1 MSQKQT
7 VYTSANVVVAPYQF
21 ERLLDLTLI
30 KQLNEHVKLSVS
42 GIVPEERLDQ
52 YVDEADDHTQLEV
65 YVQDG
70 ERQIVLFQGVVTTMA
85 VQANRNVRTLTIEA
99 TSATILMDLRKKN
112 RSYQNAG
119 VAYRDL
125 FAQLT
130 KAYPNGDVVD
140 EASGGRSIGQLIVQ
154 YQETDW
160 QFAKRLASHV
170 HAPLTPIGAH
180 KGPHYYVGLPDVG
193 EPLKLDEYNYT
204 IRKNLKDTKQH
215 AANGLPGADGASGI
229 YEVTSHKL
237 IELGFPV
244 AFRQRTLYVARAETN
259 LEGGILVSHYELR
272 EKEGVSCLTTYA
284 HALSGASL
292 FGKVLDVSKDQ
303 VKVSLHI
310 DSGHDAGAMWFP
322 YSTVYSSPDGSGW
335 YCMPEVGDEVRLYFP
350 DEREPNAF
358 AASSVDLAS
367 SDPVK
372 RSDPSVKSISTK
384 YGKQVVFQPGAIEII
399 GNGNLLMRLTD
410 DGGIEINSDKK
421 IVLSAEDDIEITGG
435 ARILL
440 QGEAGIDLKQADAN
454 LNIADHVT
462 LSGGKVNIE

>member
-7 VYTSANVVVAPYQF
+7 VYTSANVVVAPYQL
-21 ERLLDLTLI
+21 ERLLELRLI

-65 YVQDG
+65 YVQEG

-99 TSATILMDLRKKN
+99 TSATILMDLRKKS

-130 KAYPNGDVVD
+130 GAYANGDVID
-140 EASGGRSIGQLIVQ
+140 GASGGQSIGEFIVQ

-160 QFAKRLASHV
+160 QFAKRLASHF
-170 HAPLTPIGAH
+170 HAPLTPIAAH
-180 KGPHYYVGLPDVG
+180 KGPRYYVGLPDVG

-215 AANGLPGADGASGI
+215 AANGLSGADGESGI
-229 YEVTSHKL
+229 CYEVTSRKL

-244 AFRQRTLYVARAETN
+244 AFRQRTLFVARAETN

-272 EKEGVSCLTTYA
+272 EKKGVSCLTTYA

-335 YCMPEVGDEVRLYFP
+335 YCMPE
-350 DEREPNAF
+350 
-358 AASSVDLAS
+358 
-367 SDPVK
+367 
-372 RSDPSVKSISTK
+372 
-384 YGKQVVFQPGAIEII
+384 
-399 GNGNLLMRLTD
+399 
-410 DGGIEINSDKK
+410 
-421 IVLSAEDDIEITGG
+421 
-435 ARILL
+435 
-440 QGEAGIDLKQADAN
+440 AG
-454 LNIADHVT
+454 
-462 LSGGKVNIE
+462 